1 MFCDYHGD
9 GQLAYYLARDVALM
23 WFRRLLVSNQCDVQF
38 ILIIRRS
45 YTLRNGAA
53 DYGATPLGDLIKSK
67 IHSFLANEKTQ

>member
-1 MFCDYHGD
+1 
-9 GQLAYYLARDVALM
+9 
-23 WFRRLLVSNQCDVQF
+23 LLVSNQCDVQF